1 MGQNNGNAE
10 KYNPK
15 GTAVHTSHKGGKQGH
30 GAVMAGKAVVR
41 KGKKQKRS

>member
-1 MGQNNGNAE
+1 MGQSNGNSV

-15 GTAVHTSHKGGKQGH
+15 GGAVHSPHKGGKQGH

-41 KGKKQKRS
+41 KGKKQKR